1 MKDEQ
6 GLGDSIYKEH
16 LDFSELLIGIK
27 EGRFFQGRLNV
38 SRLSIEEA
46 TVNVQGL
53 RQEILI
59 SDIKSQNRAL
69 NGDIVAI
76 EILPKKKWLKNYK

>member
-1 MKDEQ
+1 MKEEQ
-6 GLGDSIYKEH
+6 GLGDSIYNEH